1 MSKFETR
8 DMSGHLFKNERRE
21 KDTHPN
27 ATGTAMIDGVLYRVS
42 AWTKEGKKGRFQS
55 LSFKREQSIH
65 DDPSEPKA
73 GEPHPRDEE
82 IPW

>member
-1 MSKFETR
+1 MSFQQKNDT
-8 DMSGHLFKNERRE
+8 GCLFKNERRE

-55 LSFKREQSIH
+55 LSFKREQTIH
-65 DDPSEPKA
+65 DDHTEPKA
-73 GEPHPRDEE
+73 GAPTATDEE